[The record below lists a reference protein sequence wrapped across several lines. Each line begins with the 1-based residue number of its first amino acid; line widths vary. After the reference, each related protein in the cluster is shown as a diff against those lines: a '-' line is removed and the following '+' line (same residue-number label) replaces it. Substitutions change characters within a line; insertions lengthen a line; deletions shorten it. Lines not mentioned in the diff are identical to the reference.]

1 MEKNRV
7 RVEIDGITF
16 NVISEEDERYV
27 KFVTSHVD
35 RAILETMKSNPRLT
49 KTEGI
54 ILVAVNLKDQ
64 LEKEKKKLE
73 DFKISIK
80 NDDNAKKLERFE
92 EVQRELEELK
102 KTKNENDELIEK
114 YKKAEN
120 FSSNRLK
127 EESDKYKSAFNEIRS
142 KNAELENYKK
152 ELEAI
157 KSKLSN
163 QERLNFER
171 NKEII
176 NLKSTIRNLREE
188 IEKLEK

>member
-27 KFVTSHVD
+27 QFVTSHVD

-80 NDDNAKKLERFE
+80 NDDNARKLERFE

-102 KTKNENDELIEK
+102 KTKNENEELIEK

>member
-27 KFVTSHVD
+27 QFVTSHVD

-80 NDDNAKKLERFE
+80 NDDNARKLERFE

-102 KTKNENDELIEK
+102 KIKAENEELIEK
-114 YKKAEN
+114 YKKAES

>member
-27 KFVTSHVD
+27 QFVTSHVD

-102 KTKNENDELIEK
+102 KTKNENEELIEK